1 MYVCMCGCMYVCVC
15 MYVVCMY
22 IQEDWPINKGALI
35 SGGGGGGGRLLAE
48 VYCMNRIVSSG
59 QAHQSVR

>member
-1 MYVCMCGCMYVCVC
+1 MYVCVC

-35 SGGGGGGGRLLAE
+35 SGGGGGRGRGRLLAE

>member
-1 MYVCMCGCMYVCVC
+1 MYVCMYVCVGVC
-15 MYVVCMY
+15 MYVYVCSVY
-22 IQEDWPINKGALI
+22 VYWPINKGALI

-59 QAHQSVR
+59 QVHQSVR

>member
-1 MYVCMCGCMYVCVC
+1 MYVWVYVCMC

-22 IQEDWPINKGALI
+22 IQGDWPIYKGALI
-35 SGGGGGGGRLLAE
+35 SGGGGGGGGRGRLLAE

-59 QAHQSVR
+59 QVHQSVR

>member
-1 MYVCMCGCMYVCVC
+1 MYVCMYVCVGVS
-15 MYVVCMY
+15 MYVYVCSVY
-22 IQEDWPINKGALI
+22 VYWPINKGALI
-35 SGGGGGGGRLLAE
+35 SGRGGRGRLLAE

>member
-1 MYVCMCGCMYVCVC
+1 MYVCMYVCMGVC

-35 SGGGGGGGRLLAE
+35 SGGGGGGSA
-48 VYCMNRIVSSG
+48 Y
-59 QAHQSVR
+59 